1 MTADGRVQRVANE
14 LQKVISLLL
23 RTRIKDTKLAS
34 ATIIK
39 VDLSKDLSYAK
50 VYYTCFAVEDAEY
63 IDKAFEKSK
72 GFFRSSIA
80 KLLSLRIVPNLKFI
94 YDTSLE
100 YGIQMEEKIQQA
112 LNADSKIIK
121 QDDKSL
127 KENYKHNDKE
137 TKAEKLR

>member
-1 MTADGRVQRVANE
+1 MAADGRVQRVASE
-14 LQKVISLLL
+14 LHKVISLLL

-34 ATIIK
+34 ATITE
-39 VDLSKDLSYAK
+39 VDISSDLSYAK
-50 VYYTCFAVEDAEY
+50 VYYTCITVEDAEY

-80 KLLSLRIVPNLKFI
+80 KSLSLRIVPTLKFI

-127 KENYKHNDKE
+127 QENYKHNDKE